1 MKAYF
6 FNRVYLL
13 MRILVLVCL
22 VGCGSVQNINGVNV
36 RQPVKSREVMT
47 HVFVGVTFFCA
58 GYNFQKDY
66 FNKKK

>member
-36 RQPVKSREVMT
+36 RQPVKSREV
-47 HVFVGVTFFCA
+47 VKELINISFYFYA
-58 GYNFQKDY
+58 GYWMAENY
-66 FNKKK
+66 IPKKR